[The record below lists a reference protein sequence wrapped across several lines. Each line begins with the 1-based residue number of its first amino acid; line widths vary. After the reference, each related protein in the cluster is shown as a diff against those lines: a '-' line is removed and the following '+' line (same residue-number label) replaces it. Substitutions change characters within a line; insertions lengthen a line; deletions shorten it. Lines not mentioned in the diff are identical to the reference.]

1 MRRYQVGIGVLSAA
15 ATFGLGAPSMA
26 GVVPLTWDPSQ
37 AAPGLVAGPAAFTAD
52 NIEVLNYLRATHVN
66 DLSSLR
72 QTFTID
78 QIQPIT
84 GFSLGGSP
92 VAAPGLNSAY
102 GLYFQLAPVGFY
114 PINSSGT
121 PIGPPTYT
129 QLNMALVADVNHD
142 NGNVLVNASGI
153 GFSNPAGAAND
164 VILATGSLITAS
176 VMLGADG
183 VRRAHYLTT
192 FLPDPGQAAFFVA
205 PGFTVSWEEFLQ
217 TPAAS
222 FSSVPIDALTT
233 INIVN
238 GDLGSHGSA
247 QLIPEPAALGTFAA
261 GLLGLALLR
270 RRCS

>member
-1 MRRYQVGIGVLSAA
+1 MCKYLVGAVVLSAA
-15 ATFGLGAPSMA
+15 SFCLCAPSKA
-26 GVVPLTWDPSQ
+26 GVVPFTWDPSQ

-52 NIEVLNYLRATHVN
+52 NMEVLNYLRATHVN
-66 DLSSLR
+66 DLATLR

-102 GLYFQLAPVGFY
+102 GLYFQTAPAGYY

-121 PIGPPTYT
+121 PVGPPTYT
-129 QLNMALVADVNHD
+129 QLNMSLMADGNHD
-142 NGNVLVNASGI
+142 NGSVVVNASTI
-153 GFSNPAGAAND
+153 GFSNPAGVAND
-164 VILATGSLITAS
+164 VILATGTLITAS

-183 VRRAHYLTT
+183 VRRARYLTT

-205 PGFTVSWEEFLQ
+205 PGATVSWEEFLL

-222 FSSVPIDALTT
+222 FSSVPIDPLTT

-238 GDLGSHGSA
+238 GDLGSHGNA
-247 QLIPEPAALGTFAA
+247 QLIPEPAGLGMFSA

-270 RRCS
+270 RRAT